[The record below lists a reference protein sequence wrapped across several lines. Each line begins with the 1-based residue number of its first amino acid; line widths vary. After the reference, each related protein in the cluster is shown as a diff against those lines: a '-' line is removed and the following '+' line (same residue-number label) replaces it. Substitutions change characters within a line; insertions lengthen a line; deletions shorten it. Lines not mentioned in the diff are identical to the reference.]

1 VNEVIR
7 SEEASSGVAAAYAA
21 RRRRALPSG
30 VWGIALLVAT
40 ESALF
45 GTLLASYWYLRAK
58 NVHWPP
64 PGVESPKVVLPLVL
78 TGILVATS
86 VPMALAVRAVRAA
99 RADRAVLLLLLALVV
114 QGAYLGLQI
123 HLFASDF
130 DKFSPS
136 GSSYGSIYFTLLGA
150 HHVHVLVGMLL
161 NLFLAARLLSGLTNY
176 RAIGVRAA
184 AIYWYFVN
192 IVAVF
197 VVLTQ
202 LSPSL

>member
-1 VNEVIR
+1 VNEVTR
-7 SEEASSGVAAAYAA
+7 SEEARSGVAAAYAA

-58 NVHWPP
+58 NVDWPP
-64 PGVESPKVVLPLVL
+64 PGVESPKVVLPLAL
-78 TGILVATS
+78 TGILVTTS
-86 VPMALAVRAVRAA
+86 VPMALAARAVRAA
-99 RADRAVLLLLLALVV
+99 RPERAMLLLLLAVAV

-136 GSSYGSIYFTLLGA
+136 GSAYGSIYFTLLGA

-184 AIYWYFVN
+184 AIYWHFVN